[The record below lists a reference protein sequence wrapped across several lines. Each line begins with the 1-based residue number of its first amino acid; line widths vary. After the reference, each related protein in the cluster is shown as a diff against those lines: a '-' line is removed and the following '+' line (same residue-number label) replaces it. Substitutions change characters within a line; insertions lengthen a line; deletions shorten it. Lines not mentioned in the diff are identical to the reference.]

1 MPNKK
6 KIRNI
11 KNLRPI
17 RNRIL
22 FFTFGP
28 IIAIFSVFLSVIY
41 SSNKEAAISNLK
53 NNLTFI
59 ANQKE
64 TEFNACFTSV
74 ERAVENIGKQVL
86 DTIDEKRLLK
96 DKAYEKKYMADLSD
110 RISRIASGSKDSVSV
125 YFRLEQEKY
134 GGKGGVFLS
143 GSSKTGFINISPTD
157 LTLYSPTNTE
167 HVCWYYAPL
176 WKGSATWL
184 EPYANK
190 NINKYILSYVMPLYR
205 YDEVLGVTGIDINLA
220 TIKNIS
226 DNLPLEE
233 CSAILL
239 ASDKSLIYDTES
251 QNTTNSRELSNTIRG
266 LKKFFDAGAE
276 QFQEFIINEETHFGI
291 RRDLQNGMTLIISL
305 PLSVISANQRNL
317 MLKLLV
323 IIILALLIAGFIVYL
338 CDRLILRPVSDLTK
352 ASYRLSRGELGI
364 PILYHSNNE
373 IGFLAD
379 SIRKMAVQIKEYIE
393 FIREQTKSERE
404 AKESAINAS
413 KAKSDFLANMSHEI
427 RTPINAVLGMDEMI
441 LRESNDK
448 PILEYAVNIKKAGNS
463 LLSII
468 NDVLDFS
475 KIESGKM
482 ELIPETY
489 DFSSIL
495 VDIISIISERAQKK
509 NLDLII
515 NINPNI
521 PKLLVGDSFRLKQCI
536 INLLTNAIKYTP
548 DGHILLEVE
557 FKEKSDEEHKI
568 FLSVTVEDTG
578 IGIKEKDM
586 EKLFSPF
593 ERIEESRN
601 RTIEGTGLGMSL
613 VQKIL
618 LLMDSHLEVT
628 SSYGEGSRFSFIIE
642 QEVAADDKMGDI
654 MENYRKAITFTEK
667 YKETLIA
674 PDAKLLFV
682 DDTKMNLEVVEG
694 LLKNTKIHLDMAMS
708 GKEAVQK
715 ATENEYDILFID
727 HRMPLMDGIETLHAI
742 NELPDNPN
750 ASKPCIAL
758 TANAIS
764 GAREMYLE
772 AGFTDYLSKPISPKS
787 LSDMI
792 RKYLPP
798 ELIQPVDESAEDEN
812 GEESQNQEQEETL
825 QDVILEDLQK
835 IEGID
840 LNVAVENCGSASLV
854 LDMIRLFHNGIE
866 KGADELEGM
875 LENGDFTNF
884 KIKVHALKSSA
895 KIIGAMELSSLAAEL
910 EKNADENNIEIIQ
923 KKAPSLLILYKSYLA
938 KFSNI
943 GDNIIREHSEKSLL
957 SAQEFSDRIKTL
969 SSAVDDLNSNETD
982 SWLEEMS
989 SFSVPDEYQDFLEK
1003 VKSGIENID
1012 FGSLKDLIDD
1022 FEKQNGE

>member
-1 MPNKK
+1 MPNNKK
-6 KIRNI
+6 LKNI

-17 RNRIL
+17 RNELLI
-22 FFTFGP
+22 FTFGP
-28 IIAIFSVFLSVIY
+28 IILIFSVFISLIY
-41 SSNKEAAISNLK
+41 FSNKESALENLK
-53 NNLTFI
+53 KNLTFI

-64 TEFNACFTSV
+64 SEFNACFTPI
-74 ERAVENIGKQVL
+74 ERAVENIGKLIL
-86 DTIDEKRLLK
+86 DTIDEKRILK
-96 DKAYEKKYMADLSD
+96 DKSYEKAYLDDLAD
-110 RISRIASGSKDSVSV
+110 RISRMAAVSKDSVSV

-134 GGKGGVFLS
+134 GGKAGIFLS
-143 GSSKTGFINISPTD
+143 GSSKTGFIRISPTD
-157 LTLYSPTNTE
+157 LTLYAPTDTE

-176 WKGSATWL
+176 WKGSPTWI

-190 NINKYILSYVMPLYR
+190 NINKYILSYVTPLYR
-205 YDEVLGVTGIDINLA
+205 YDEVLGIAGIDINLA

-251 QNTTNSRELSNTIRG
+251 KNGSNSREVSNTIRG
-266 LKKFFDAGAE
+266 LKKFFDSGAGE
-276 QFQEFIINEETHFGI
+276 FQEFIANETSHYGI

-305 PLSVISANQRNL
+305 PLSVISANENYL
-317 MLKLLV
+317 PLKLLG
-323 IIILALLIAGFIVYL
+323 ILLLALLVAAFLVYL
-338 CDRLILRPVSDLTK
+338 CDRQILRPVSDLTK

-373 IGFLAD
+373 VGFLAD

-404 AKESAINAS
+404 AKEIAINAS

-441 LRESNDK
+441 LRESDDK
-448 PILEYAVNIKKAGNS
+448 SILEYALNIKKAGNT

-495 VDIISIISERAQKK
+495 VDIISMISERAAAK

-521 PKLLVGDSFRLKQCI
+521 PKLLVGDSFRIKQCI
-536 INLLTNAIKYTP
+536 TNLLTNAIKYTP

-557 FKEKSDEEHKI
+557 FKEKYDDRHKI
-568 FLSVTVEDTG
+568 YLSVTVEDTG
-578 IGIKEKDM
+578 IGIREADIK
-586 EKLFSPF
+586 KLFSPF

-618 LLMDSHLEVT
+618 LLMDSHLQVA

-642 QEVAADDKMGDI
+642 QEVAAEDKMGDI
-654 MENYRKAITFTEK
+654 MESYRKAITFTEK

-674 PDAKLLFV
+674 PEARLLFV
-682 DDTKMNLEVVEG
+682 DDTKMNLEVVKG
-694 LLKNTKIHLDMAMS
+694 LLKNTKIQLDMAMS
-708 GKEAVQK
+708 GKEALQK
-715 ATENEYDILFID
+715 TSENEYDILFID

-742 NELPDNPN
+742 KELPGNKN
-750 ASKPCIAL
+750 ISKPCIAL

-764 GAREMYLE
+764 GAREIYLD

-787 LSDMI
+787 LNDI
-792 RKYLPP
+792 IIKYLPP
-798 ELIQPVDESAEDEN
+798 QLIQTEEKTGEDKDKKDEQDKT
-812 GEESQNQEQEETL
+812 EEELPEI
-825 QDVILEDLQK
+825 D
-835 IEGID
+835 GID
-840 LNVAVENCGSASLV
+840 INVAFENCGSASLV
-854 LDMIRLFHNGIE
+854 LEMIRLFYKEIE
-866 KGADELEGM
+866 KSSGELEEL
-875 LENGDFTNF
+875 LEKDDIRNF
-884 KIKVHALKSSA
+884 RIKVHALKSSA
-895 KIIGAMELSSLAAEL
+895 KIIGAMELSSMAGEL
-910 EKNADENNIEIIQ
+910 EKEADKGNIEIIR
-923 KKAPSLLILYKSYLA
+923 KKTPSLLLLYKSYLA
-938 KFSNI
+938 KFANM
-943 GDNIIREHSEKSLL
+943 GDNTIRDYSEKARL
-957 SAQEFSDRIKTL
+957 SAQEFSDKIKAL
-969 SSAVDDLNSNETD
+969 SSAVDDFNSRESD
-982 SWLEEMS
+982 KWLEEMS
-989 SFSVPDEYQDFLEK
+989 SFSLPEEFQEFFEK
-1003 VKSGIENID
+1003 IKNGIESVD
-1012 FGSLKDLIDD
+1012 FSGLKDLIDD
-1022 FEKQNGE
+1022 FKKQNGE